1 MLEFALGSQ
10 ASSTAL
16 SDRNTATGIPEKHC
30 AMYAVSQY
38 EPQGFWRKWGQGH
51 NTQKLCPRHIF
62 KKAGIQKKTAAGFV
76 V

>member
-1 MLEFALGSQ
+1 MLLGRWLKSRTEMLEFALGSQ

-38 EPQGFWRKWGQGH
+38 EP
-51 NTQKLCPRHIF
+51 
-62 KKAGIQKKTAAGFV
+62 
-76 V
+76 